1 MRILVLSDSHGR
13 VGPMEE
19 AVEAVRPQQIF
30 HLGDGW
36 DDARELHRRY
46 PDIPL
51 HQVRGNCDYRPGEPE
66 EETLLIGGLR
76 ILLCHGH
83 RFGVKQSLLQAGYTA
98 EERDLDCFLFGH
110 THQPFHDRRGKCT
123 FLNPGSVNFGGSFA
137 VLAAQ
142 KNASGSSR
150 AACRSASVEM
160 STPRI
165 SGGRPCAAS
174 AS

>member
-36 DDARELHRRY
+36 DDARELHRHY

-66 EETLLIGGLR
+66 EETLVLEGLR
-76 ILLCHGH
+76 LYLCHGH
-83 RFGVKQSLLQAGYTA
+83 RLGVKTSLLQAGYLA
-98 EERDLDCFLFGH
+98 EERGLDCFLFGH

-137 VLAAQ
+137 VLDIAD
-142 KNASGSSR
+142 GR
-150 AACRSASVEM
+150 LSARLYRLGDPIE
-160 STPRI
+160 
-165 SGGRPCAAS
+165 
-174 AS
+174 